1 MDLLLALLTGRV
13 ATLGDELAFP
23 PPEAALPSG
32 VVAVGGDTSPQRLLL
47 AYSRG
52 IFPWPHERLP
62 LLWYSPDPR
71 FVLPLDAVHVGRTL
85 RRTVRAGTYRITA
98 DTAFDEVVAAC
109 ARTPRP
115 DQDGTW
121 ITDELRAGFGALH
134 ERGHAHSVEA
144 WHDGRLVGGM
154 YGIALGGVFC
164 GESMFAHRPDA
175 SKVALVTALAN
186 LRRWG
191 FTLLDCQVHTE
202 HLERFGAMEWPRT
215 DFLEALEDAT
225 RDPAEPGPWHLD
237 LHGADALAELDR

>member
-1 MDLLLALLTGRV
+1 MDLLLALLTGRL
-13 ATLGDELAFP
+13 ATLGEEPAFP
-23 PPEAALPSG
+23 PPRAALPSG
-32 VVAVGGDTSPQRLLL
+32 LLAVGGDAAPQRLLS
-47 AYSRG
+47 AYARG
-52 IFPWPHERLP
+52 IFPWPHDGLP
-62 LLWYSPDPR
+62 LLWFSPDPR

-85 RRTVRAGTYRITA
+85 RRSVRGGTFRITA
-98 DTAFDEVVAAC
+98 DTAFDRVIAAC

-121 ITDELRAGFGALH
+121 ITDEIRAGFGALH

-144 WHDGRLVGGM
+144 WQDGELVGGV
-154 YGIALGGVFC
+154 YGVAVGGVFC

-191 FTLLDCQVHTE
+191 FALLDCQVHTDN
-202 HLERFGAMEWPRT
+202 LERFGALEWPRE
-215 DFLEALEDAT
+215 DFLEALSDAS
-225 RDPAEPGPWHLD
+225 RAPLPPGPWHVT

>member
-23 PPEAALPSG
+23 PAEAALPSG
-32 VVAVGGDTSPQRLLL
+32 VVAVGGDASPQRLLL

-52 IFPWPHERLP
+52 IFPWPHGRLP

-85 RRTVRAGTYRITA
+85 RRVVRAGTYRITA
-98 DTAFDEVVAAC
+98 DTAFDDVVAAC
-109 ARTPRP
+109 ALTPRP

-121 ITDELRAGFGALH
+121 ITDELRAGFRALH

-144 WHDGRLVGGM
+144 WQDGELVGGL
-154 YGIALGGVFC
+154 YGVALGGVFC

-175 SKVALVTALAN
+175 SKVALVTLLAN
-186 LRRWG
+186 LRRRG
-191 FTLLDCQVHTE
+191 ATLLDCQVHTE
-202 HLERFGAMEWPRT
+202 HLERFGAVEWPRA
-215 DFLEALEDAT
+215 DFLDALDDAL
-225 RDPAEPGPWHLD
+225 REPAPPAPWQLD
-237 LHGADALAELDR
+237 LHGADALAELAR